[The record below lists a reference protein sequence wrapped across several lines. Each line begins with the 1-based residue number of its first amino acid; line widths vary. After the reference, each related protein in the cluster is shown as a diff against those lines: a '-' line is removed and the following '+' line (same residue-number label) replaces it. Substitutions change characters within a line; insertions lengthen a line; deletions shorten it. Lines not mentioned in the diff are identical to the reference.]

1 MQVNTRKVAYAIVLA
16 ALGVVLGFVSIPTGL
31 AKLNPSQAMINVLS
45 AVLLGPWYAVG
56 IAFVISLIRNAM
68 GWGTLLAFPGSMI
81 GALLAGLAWRW
92 THNLIIAAAG
102 EVIGTG
108 IIGAMVGAA
117 IVAPMLMARPTALT
131 ALIIPFLL
139 SSLAGAAIA
148 VVVLYA
154 LRRAGYATDF
164 SREAVGEG
172 P

>member
-31 AKLNPSQAMINVLS
+31 AKLNPGQAMINVLS

-56 IAFVISLIRNAM
+56 IAFVISVIRNAM

-81 GALLAGLAWRW
+81 GALLAGFAWRW

-108 IIGAMVGAA
+108 IIGALVGAA
-117 IVAPMLMARPTALT
+117 MVAPMLMARPTALT

-139 SSLAGAAIA
+139 SSLVGAVIA

-154 LRRAGYATDF
+154 LRRAGYAPDISPETV
-164 SREAVGEG
+164 SEQA
-172 P
+172 

>member
-1 MQVNTRKVAYAIVLA
+1 MPVNTRKVAYAIVLA

-31 AKLNPSQAMINVLS
+31 AKLNPGQAMINVLS

-81 GALLAGLAWRW
+81 GALLAGLAWHW
-92 THNLIIAAAG
+92 TRNLILAAAG

-108 IIGAMVGAA
+108 ILGAVAGAA

-148 VVVLYA
+148 VVVLFA
-154 LRRAGYATDF
+154 LRQAGYAPALT
-164 SREAVGEG
+164 GETASER